1 MSAGRAPVLSA
12 ELREQLAAELREIQ
26 RLIGVSDGQIAVI
39 RAERARLVRRQ
50 KAIEARLS
58 GQLAIPFPLARASS

>member
-1 MSAGRAPVLSA
+1 MSAGRAPVLS
-12 ELREQLAAELREIQ
+12 AELREIQ